1 MNPQVSIV
9 MGSDSDLPIMKEAG
23 LMLKSFGVE
32 VEVSVVSAHRTP
44 DRLVEFL
51 EKYITTKFKNKL
63 IILDNASSHRNERI
77 KELVNKYNNILY
89 AVPYQHFTNSI
100 ENFFSMLKSRLQ
112 KLNGLTHEKLKEN
125 IEKVIKDIPKEK
137 YENIFKGAYN
147 RTEKYVKKP
156 SNRTR
161 KLKNYLP

>member
-1 MNPQVSIV
+1 MRYIK
-9 MGSDSDLPIMKEAG
+9 GGIDSNRMIDFINKFING
-23 LMLKSFGVE
+23 
-32 VEVSVVSAHRTP
+32 
-44 DRLVEFL
+44 
-51 EKYITTKFKNKL
+51 KYKNKL

-77 KELVNKYNNILY
+77 KELVNKHNNILY

-100 ENFFSMLKSRLQ
+100 ENYFSMLKSRLQ
-112 KLNGLTHEKLKEN
+112 KLDGLTYEKLKEN

-147 RTEKYVKKP
+147 RREKYVKKP